1 MKKRLSLFALLAA
14 LLLVLSSCSPGGK
27 NITVGAKTFTEQL
40 LLAKMTTFILE
51 DNGYNVEEIQNLGSS
66 AMRQAIETQQ
76 VDMTWEYVGTA
87 LVSYLGVDPVVDKN
101 EAMKTIQEL
110 DKENGVAWTNLTDA
124 NNVYVLAMKQEKAD
138 ELGIDTISDLAA
150 YVEDN
155 PDELSFGMET
165 EFANRQDG
173 MPGLEEHYGFQV
185 PDTNIREME
194 IGLYYSALNNDEI
207 DVTEGFS
214 TDPQIKSLELKIL
227 EDDQEFFPSYNL
239 AASINQDT
247 LDEHPELTE
256 LLEPLQNA
264 LTADSLR
271 ELNYQV
277 DIEQKSVERVAKD
290 FLEANNLL
298 KD

>member
-1 MKKRLSLFALLAA
+1 MRKKLCLLALLAS

-27 NITVGAKTFTEQL
+27 NITVGAKSFTEQL
-40 LLAKMTTFILE
+40 LLTKMTAFVLE

-87 LVSYLGVDPVVDKN
+87 LVTYLNEDPIVDKN

-110 DKENGVAWTNLTDA
+110 DKQNGIAWTNLTDA
-124 NNVYVLAMKQEKAD
+124 NNTYVLAMKQEKAD

-150 YVEDN
+150 YVKDN
-155 PDELSFGMET
+155 PDELRFGMET
-165 EFANRQDG
+165 EFANRKDG
-173 MPGLEEHYGFQV
+173 LPGLEEHYGFDVQ
-185 PDTNIREME
+185 DGSIREME
-194 IGLYYSALNNDEI
+194 IGLYYSALENGEI

-214 TDPQIKSLELKIL
+214 TDPQIKSLGLKIL
-227 EDDQEFFPSYNL
+227 EDDEEFFPSYNL

-247 LDEHPELTE
+247 LDEHPEITE
-256 LLEPLQNA
+256 LLKPLQNA
-264 LTADSLR
+264 LTEDSLR

-290 FLEANNLL
+290 FLEANDLL

>member
-1 MKKRLSLFALLAA
+1 M
-14 LLLVLSSCSPGGK
+14 
-27 NITVGAKTFTEQL
+27 
-40 LLAKMTTFILE
+40 
-51 DNGYNVEEIQNLGSS
+51 
-66 AMRQAIETQQ
+66 
-76 VDMTWEYVGTA
+76 
-87 LVSYLGVDPVVDKN
+87 
-101 EAMKTIQEL
+101 
-110 DKENGVAWTNLTDA
+110 TDA

-150 YVEDN
+150 YVKDN
-155 PDELSFGMET
+155 PDEFSFGMET

-214 TDPQIKSLELKIL
+214 TDPQIKSLGLKIL

-256 LLEPLQNA
+256 VLEPLQNA

-298 KD
+298 KY